1 MSPTEITKHLNNS
14 LYQIISETAHTQGVE
29 CFIVG
34 GYVRDLLL
42 DRESK
47 DLDIVVSKDALE
59 FARAL
64 SDKLGGTSVNVF
76 ERFGTAQFII
86 DGLEIEIV
94 GARKESYRYDSRKP
108 IVSSGTLEED
118 RARRDFTINAM
129 SISLNK
135 EDFGQV
141 IDPYDGITDL
151 NNQVIR
157 TPLDPAITYSDDP
170 LRMLRAIR
178 FATQLEYRIEEHSFQ
193 AIEQQKDRIKI
204 VSQERI
210 TDELNKIVAASKP
223 SIGFKLLFNTGLL
236 HLIFPKMVE
245 LQGVEIKD
253 GVAHKD
259 NFYHTLQVL
268 DNVASRSDNLWLR
281 WAAILHDIA
290 KPDTKRFH
298 KKAGWTFHGHEDL
311 GAKMVPKIFKSL
323 KLPLDQ
329 KMKFVQKMVRLHLRP
344 IALSGDHVSDS
355 GVRRLI
361 YDAGDDLE
369 QLMTLCES
377 DITSKNEGKVK
388 RFLRNFQRVRDKC
401 IEVEAKDQLR
411 NWEPPIKG
419 AEIMNIF
426 ELHPGREVGI
436 LKNTIREAILDGKIE
451 NNFDQA
457 YGLLLEKGAELGLTP
472 KTQR

>member
-1 MSPTEITKHLNNS
+1 M
-14 LYQIISETAHTQGVE
+14 
-29 CFIVG
+29 
-34 GYVRDLLL
+34 
-42 DRESK
+42 
-47 DLDIVVSKDALE
+47 
-59 FARAL
+59 
-64 SDKLGGTSVNVF
+64 
-76 ERFGTAQFII
+76 
-86 DGLEIEIV
+86 
-94 GARKESYRYDSRKP
+94 
-108 IVSSGTLEED
+108 
-118 RARRDFTINAM
+118 
-129 SISLNK
+129 
-135 EDFGQV
+135 
-141 IDPYDGITDL
+141 
-151 NNQVIR
+151 
-157 TPLDPAITYSDDP
+157 
-170 LRMLRAIR
+170 
-178 FATQLEYRIEEHSFQ
+178 
-193 AIEQQKDRIKI
+193 
-204 VSQERI
+204 
-210 TDELNKIVAASKP
+210 
-223 SIGFKLLFNTGLL
+223 
-236 HLIFPKMVE
+236 
-245 LQGVEIKD
+245 
-253 GVAHKD
+253 
-259 NFYHTLQVL
+259 
-268 DNVASRSDNLWLR
+268 
-281 WAAILHDIA
+281 HDIA
-290 KPDTKRFH
+290 KPDTKGFH

-344 IALSGDHVSDS
+344 IALSGDHASDS

-388 RFLRNFQRVRDKC
+388 RFLRNFQRVRGKC

-426 ELHPGREVGI
+426 ELQPGREVGI